1 MNLENQEDN
10 LEYLLQYDVIN
21 NLTKNI
27 GEGGWQKLYFS
38 DYNKPN
44 RFDIFSALLEPQYV
58 KKALERD
65 DWDLQVGDG
74 LPGLATFGKEEKDK
88 TIYLRFGTV
97 GVRPLVI
104 YRDFKG
110 AWPSYLELSE
120 EFRHFHNLAEDSE
133 NYTLL
138 DFDESG
144 NKIEVVKITENEV
157 KVHWP
162 YLIKFLAATQLHL
175 AIYFDSVRYSKIPFD
190 DIPEKDRQLEYQDE
204 TTKYSMYVAK
214 PITDSDYPTY
224 SRLLGKVVIAP
235 PSIEKCGKW
244 PFEKEKKY
252 ESFIVGIDFNGEN
265 KELISNPEKLYDSNL
280 KKSLYSTPV
289 YFKKEVLEKYYTKPE
304 QYLVEDSYIKCF
316 DLWSL
321 KIDKTHP
328 THVIAFI
335 GDIGR
340 DLPYIEQLHWKSHN
354 VPPPADAKKISE
366 TFLWRS
372 FLLFAEPVSIDSIF
386 RQEYQKLNNVWNKKM
401 GWPLFIDLHPKDKY
415 IQSIHIPSI
424 LSQKATDEQISY
436 LTKLLV
442 DALNKAELD
451 KALKNADKA
460 LENTLKNK
468 GSIDS
473 FDSFIDHFFTDK
485 GFKYKEEI
493 IEFLRD
499 LQRLRSKSTAHL
511 KKEKEYAKILQKLG
525 LVGKNGAD
533 MIKILIEEAT
543 EALKYLDEFLN

>member
-10 LEYLLQYDVIN
+10 LKYLLQYDVIN

-27 GEGGWQKLYFS
+27 GEEGWQKLYFS
-38 DYNKPN
+38 YYNKPN
-44 RFDIFSALLEPQYV
+44 RFDIFSALLEPQFV
-58 KKALERD
+58 KTALERD
-65 DWDLQVGDG
+65 DWDLQVGNG
-74 LPGLATFGKEEKDK
+74 LPGLATFGKEEKNK
-88 TIYLRFGTV
+88 TIYLRFGTK
-97 GVRPLVI
+97 GVRPLVV
-104 YRDFKG
+104 YRNFNG

-133 NYTLL
+133 NHTLL

-144 NKIEVVKITENEV
+144 NKIEVVKITKDEV

-162 YLIKFLAATQLHL
+162 YLLSFLAATQLHL
-175 AIYFDSVRYSKIPFD
+175 AIYFDSVRYSMIPFG

-204 TTKYSMYVAK
+204 TTRYFMHVTK
-214 PITDSDYPTY
+214 PLTDSDYPTY

-235 PSIEKCGKW
+235 PLIEKCGKW

-252 ESFIVGIDFNGEN
+252 VSFIVGIGFNGEN

-280 KKSLYSTPV
+280 KKSLYLTPV
-289 YFKKEVLEKYYTKPE
+289 YFRKEVLEKYHTESERYS
-304 QYLVEDSYIKCF
+304 VEDGYIECL

-321 KIDKTHP
+321 KIDNNHP

-340 DLPYIEQLHWKSHN
+340 DLPYIEQLHWKSYN
-354 VPPPADAKKISE
+354 VPPPADAEISE
-366 TFLWRS
+366 TFLGS
-372 FLLFAEPVSIDSIF
+372 NFNLQFTEPVSIDSIF
-386 RQEYQKLNNVWNKKM
+386 RQEYQKLNNVWNEKM
-401 GWPLFIDLHPKDKY
+401 GWPLFIGLHPKDKY
-415 IQSIHIPSI
+415 ILQNIQIPSS
-424 LSQKATDEQISY
+424 LSQEATDEQILY

-451 KALKNADKA
+451 EALKNI
-460 LENTLKNK
+460 LMSKNK

-473 FDSFIDHFFTDK
+473 FDSFIDDFFTDK

-493 IEFLRD
+493 IRFLRD
-499 LQRLRSKSTAHL
+499 LQGLRSESTAHL
-511 KKEKEYAKILQKLG
+511 KGKEYTKRLQKLG

-533 MIKILIEEAT
+533 MIKILLEKAT
-543 EALKYLDEFLN
+543 EALKYLDEFLNNTILN

>member
-10 LEYLLQYDVIN
+10 LEYLLQHDVIN

-44 RFDIFSALLEPQYV
+44 RFDIFSALLEHQFV
-58 KKALERD
+58 KKALERE

-74 LPGLATFGKEEKDK
+74 LPGLATFFDKEEKDK
-88 TIYLRFGTV
+88 TIYLRFGTE
-97 GVRPLVI
+97 GVRPLVV
-104 YRDFKG
+104 YRNFKG

-133 NYTLL
+133 NHTLL

-175 AIYFDSVRYSKIPFD
+175 AIYFDSVRCSKIPFD

-235 PSIEKCGKW
+235 PPIKKCGKW

-280 KKSLYSTPV
+280 KKSLYLTPV
-289 YFKKEVLEKYYTKPE
+289 YFRKEVLEKYYTKPE
-304 QYLVEDSYIKCF
+304 QYLVEDGYIDCL

-321 KIDKTHP
+321 KIDNNHP
-328 THVIAFI
+328 NHVIAFI
-335 GDIGR
+335 GDIGQ
-340 DLPYIEQLHWKSHN
+340 DLPYVEQLHWKSHN
-354 VPPPADAKKISE
+354 VPPPANAEISE
-366 TFLWRS
+366 TFLGRNLNLQ
-372 FLLFAEPVSIDSIF
+372 FTEPVSIDLIF
-386 RQEYQKLNNVWNKKM
+386 CQEYQKLNNVWNKKM

-415 IQSIHIPSI
+415 ILQNIHIPSI
-424 LSQKATDEQISY
+424 LSQKATDEQILY

-442 DALNKAELD
+442 DALNKSEL
-451 KALKNADKA
+451 DKA

-493 IEFLRD
+493 IGFLRD
-499 LQRLRSKSTAHL
+499 LQSLRSKSTAHL
-511 KKEKEYAKILQKLG
+511 KGKEYAKILQKLG

-533 MIKILIEEAT
+533 MIKTLLEQAT
-543 EALKYLDEFLN
+543 GAFKYLDEFLKKEYN